1 MATSSKVTT
10 AVDPAVVL
18 AHKFPEVSFSYDE
31 RDAALYAL
39 GVGACGAD
47 AVDDKEL
54 HFVYHRDGQRQIK
67 VLPSFVSL
75 FPTKA
80 SNGVG
85 YFDLPGLNFDPALLL
100 HGQQYIEIY
109 RPLPSYG
116 SVVNKTKVAGLHDKG
131 KATVLEMETTTSLQD
146 SGEILC
152 MNRSTIYLRG
162 AGGFSDSSRP
172 YSYASYPANQV
183 SRISIP
189 NTTPSAVYEDQ
200 TKQSQA
206 LLYRLN
212 GDYNPLHSDPMI
224 AEVAGFTRPI
234 LHGLCTLGFA
244 TRAVI
249 KSFCN
254 GEPTLVKSIFGRFL
268 LHVYPGETLATEM
281 WLDGQKVQYQTKVKE
296 RNRAVLSGYVL
307 LKHIPSSLS
316 SVGEGICGASD
327 QETGHRDAHGQHGE
341 DED

>member
-31 RDAALYAL
+31 RCVPVRLPARQDAALYAL

-54 HFVYHRDGQRQIK
+54 HFVYHRDGQSHIK
-67 VLPSFVSL
+67 ILPCFVSL
-75 FPTKA
+75 FPYKA

-116 SVVNKTKVAGLHDKG
+116 NVVNKTKVAGLHDKG
-131 KATVLEMETTTSLQD
+131 KATVLEMETTTSFQD

-152 MNRSTIYLRG
+152 MNRS
-162 AGGFSDSSRP
+162 DSLF
-172 YSYASYPANQV
+172 
-183 SRISIP
+183 ILL
-189 NTTPSAVYEDQ
+189 
-200 TKQSQA
+200 QA

-224 AEVAGFTRPI
+224 AEVAGFPSTLPPALSAFVALILSDEDLCRFTRPI

-307 LKHIPSSLS
+307 LKHIPSSL
-316 SVGEGICGASD
+316 
-327 QETGHRDAHGQHGE
+327 
-341 DED
+341 

>member
-116 SVVNKTKVAGLHDKG
+116 NVVNKTKVAGLHDKG

-152 MNRSTIYLRG
+152 MNRS
-162 AGGFSDSSRP
+162 DSLF
-172 YSYASYPANQV
+172 
-183 SRISIP
+183 ILL
-189 NTTPSAVYEDQ
+189 
-200 TKQSQA
+200 QA

-224 AEVAGFTRPI
+224 AEVAGYATSAQSCFLFVFGSFVKILSDEDLCRFTRPI

-281 WLDGQKVQYQTKVKE
+281 WLDGQK
-296 RNRAVLSGYVL
+296 
-307 LKHIPSSLS
+307 
-316 SVGEGICGASD
+316 
-327 QETGHRDAHGQHGE
+327 
-341 DED
+341 